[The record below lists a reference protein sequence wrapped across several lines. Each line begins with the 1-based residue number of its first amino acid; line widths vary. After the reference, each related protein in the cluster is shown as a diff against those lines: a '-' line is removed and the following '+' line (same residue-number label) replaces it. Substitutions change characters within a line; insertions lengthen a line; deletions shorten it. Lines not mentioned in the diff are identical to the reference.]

1 MSEAVLFSLWPVLD
15 TICQILFYLHGKYS
29 PNIKH
34 ELQHT
39 LCLKTK
45 TKKTPNLYTPYCM
58 LSLAHTSQPIVR
70 GCKSKSILMSFFA
83 RLYGS
88 YEDLQI
94 GQVSEAL
101 VDFTGGVNI
110 RIKLPA
116 APPDLWDILTR
127 ATYSRSLMC
136 CQTQLGVRL
145 MVSQLQVFPVKF
157 SSAELGTVIPRKKAD
172 TRLAVEIMFL
182 SLKIARGFLPSLPL
196 FSSLLCL
203 GSSLLC
209 FIYQKVSI
217 E

>member
-1 MSEAVLFSLWPVLD
+1 MNY
-15 TICQILFYLHGKYS
+15 TI
-29 PNIKH
+29 
-34 ELQHT
+34 
-39 LCLKTK
+39 LKKMNKQKNQQQTQ
-45 TKKTPNLYTPYCM
+45 TFIPLIVCFHWHIPLNLLSVYC
-58 LSLAHTSQPIVR
+58 V
-70 GCKSKSILMSFFA
+70 LMSFFA

-145 MVSQLQVFPVKF
+145 TVSQLQVFPVKF
-157 SSAELGTVIPRKKAD
+157 SSAQLDAAIPRKQAGTYD
-172 TRLAVEIMFL
+172 
-182 SLKIARGFLPSLPL
+182 
-196 FSSLLCL
+196 LL
-203 GSSLLC
+203 
-209 FIYQKVSI
+209 
-217 E
+217 